1 MFINPVVVGVVST
14 LLVEAILLVVWA
26 ITRSGK
32 KQTGGKMSGLA
43 CNLLILGTIGFF
55 SIIGWLWKKTVKGEI
70 DWDEIL

>member
-1 MFINPVVVGVVST
+1 
-14 LLVEAILLVVWA
+14 
-26 ITRSGK
+26 
-32 KQTGGKMSGLA
+32 MSGLA